1 MEDLIA
7 EAEGAKPGIYLLW
20 CQRSS
25 ALPSFQQGGCFVALD
40 CSAKPMSATPLVGN
54 TFFGIDIS
62 QLGDQLLS
70 IRRRISKRVL
80 LLDFSQGALTL
91 AEASLSQAG
100 VQLNHVSRLELPEEA
115 LDRGTSRAG

>member
-1 MEDLIA
+1 
-7 EAEGAKPGIYLLW
+7 
-20 CQRSS
+20 
-25 ALPSFQQGGCFVALD
+25 
-40 CSAKPMSATPLVGN
+40 MSATPLVGN

-80 LLDFSQGALTL
+80 LIDFSQGAVTL

-100 VQLNHVSRLELPEEA
+100 VQFNHVSRLDLPEEA
-115 LDRGTSRAG
+115 LDRGVLALLLLQR

>member
-1 MEDLIA
+1 
-7 EAEGAKPGIYLLW
+7 
-20 CQRSS
+20 
-25 ALPSFQQGGCFVALD
+25 
-40 CSAKPMSATPLVGN
+40 MSATPLVGN

-91 AEASLSQAG
+91 AGFATQQSSAQCVVIG
-100 VQLNHVSRLELPEEA
+100 VTEEA
-115 LDRGTSRAG
+115 LDRGVPAEQPRWLL

>member
-1 MEDLIA
+1 
-7 EAEGAKPGIYLLW
+7 
-20 CQRSS
+20 
-25 ALPSFQQGGCFVALD
+25 
-40 CSAKPMSATPLVGN
+40 MSETPLVGN

-62 QLGDQLLS
+62 QLADQLLS

-100 VQLNHVSRLELPEEA
+100 VQLNHVSRLDLPEEA
-115 LDRGTSRAG
+115 LDRGVPAEPAKMAAFIQAFCTEKKIPAHRAAVVLPPDVAFQRLIEAALRFDD